1 MADNSNII
9 NVFIPCQMDI
19 FQSGTAASTF
29 TVLQR
34 LGLFCQ
40 YYDEQTCCGKRFYMQ
55 GEIEYA
61 QNMGIHLIRNLKNP
75 EEIGNPNVDLPFIIP
90 DTACAGFIKQYYKKL
105 LENSQPPQTL
115 KAFISHIYE
124 ICDYIVNIKKVETL
138 GNIFNHSVFYIKICS
153 ALNLYPAND
162 APEILLRNTRG
173 LDLLTDDNI
182 HGCCGANGRFSA
194 VNPVVA
200 EAMTGEIINQI
211 YNMGAEYITSTDIHC
226 LQMMDA
232 YKEAHNVG
240 IEIIHIVDILK
251 GEDEE

>member
-1 MADNSNII
+1 MADDLSNII

-34 LGLFCQ
+34 LGLICQ
-40 YYDEQTCCGKRFYMQ
+40 YIDEQTCCGKRFYMQ

-61 QNMGIHLIRNLKNP
+61 QNMGLHVINNHDVN
-75 EEIGNPNVDLPFIIP
+75 LPFIIP
-90 DTACAGFIKQYYKKL
+90 DSSCAGFIKQYYKKL

-138 GNIFNHSVFYIKICS
+138 GNIFNHRVFYFKSCS
-153 ALNLYPAND
+153 ARNLYPAND